1 MASEKSVAS
10 GTGVGEADLAKVG
23 QWFFPAFQELAKGER
38 AAAALENQLTSM
50 EAKIEALLAQAEK
63 EQEDLEKMK
72 AQKPEAGGSGS
83 KHEADAKNADGRS

>member
-1 MASEKSVAS
+1 MSRSV
-10 GTGVGEADLAKVG
+10 VYLFW
-23 QWFFPAFQELAKGER
+23 QAFQELAKGER

-72 AQKPEAGGSGS
+72 AQRSETGESSS
-83 KHEADAKNADGRS
+83 KHGADGKDAKGRS

>member
-10 GTGVGEADLAKVG
+10 GTGVGEADLAK
-23 QWFFPAFQELAKGER
+23 AFQELAKGER